1 MIRKVKQLTEKYF
14 FDTDCLSAFLWV
26 REESILAQLYAGRI
40 VLPTQVYNE
49 LQRVP
54 HFLARINMLKSNGAL
69 SVESMEADSVEYKDY
84 LQMTTSPE
92 SGMRI
97 IGRGEAAGI
106 AMAKQRNG
114 TLASNNLR
122 DVLSYVEK
130 YDISHITTGDI
141 LIEAMDAGIITVR
154 RWIRDGKLIADQSS
168 RKGGNYV
175 TEAELQKFLRNTPK
189 YAALAGSIAAAA
201 VPVVGLPIAI
211 GGLVGG
217 ILGMI
222 DIDSKSKEM
231 QIDPGDVI
239 KAVEKNIEQCHNNIS
254 RKRETI
260 SQLENEI
267 LIEEQQ
273 IEALKVT
280 LDQVRTHLITE

>member
-1 MIRKVKQLTEKYF
+1 MTEKYF

-141 LIEAMDAGIITVR
+141 LIEAMDAGII
-154 RWIRDGKLIADQSS
+154 S
-168 RKGGNYV
+168 
-175 TEAELQKFLRNTPK
+175 EAEGNTIW
-189 YAALAGSIAAAA
+189 SD
-201 VPVVGLPIAI
+201 
-211 GGLVGG
+211 
-217 ILGMI
+217 MI
-222 DIDSKSKEM
+222 
-231 QIDPGDVI
+231 
-239 KAVEKNIEQCHNNIS
+239 
-254 RKRETI
+254 RKRRLLPTATFSEY
-260 SQLENEI
+260 LVNYHNPEGV
-267 LIEEQQ
+267 EE
-273 IEALKVT
+273 
-280 LDQVRTHLITE
+280 